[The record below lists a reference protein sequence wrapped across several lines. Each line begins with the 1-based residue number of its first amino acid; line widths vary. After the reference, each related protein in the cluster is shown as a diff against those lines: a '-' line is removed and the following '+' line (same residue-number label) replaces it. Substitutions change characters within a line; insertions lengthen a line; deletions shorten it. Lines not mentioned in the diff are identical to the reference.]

1 MLVEG
6 GSQTGAWRPPS
17 TASRSASPAQS
28 GPNSAVTQQARP
40 LKGPQRA
47 SDLRGPG
54 QPIIPLGFGLC
65 QEQQRTQQRAGSGLG
80 AGGGGGG
87 RGGAHLRTRQGG
99 RKVWLLAFSAGTC
112 ESVGVGA
119 SVHIVLHCVEAQK
132 CTREYLRLA
141 SVCVYLELCVIFAV

>member
-1 MLVEG
+1 MQLARQENTNDNRREG
-6 GSQTGAWRPPS
+6 GDW
-17 TASRSASPAQS
+17 
-28 GPNSAVTQQARP
+28 
-40 LKGPQRA
+40 
-47 SDLRGPG
+47 
-54 QPIIPLGFGLC
+54 
-65 QEQQRTQQRAGSGLG
+65 EERTDKREERE
-80 AGGGGGG
+80 GGGGG